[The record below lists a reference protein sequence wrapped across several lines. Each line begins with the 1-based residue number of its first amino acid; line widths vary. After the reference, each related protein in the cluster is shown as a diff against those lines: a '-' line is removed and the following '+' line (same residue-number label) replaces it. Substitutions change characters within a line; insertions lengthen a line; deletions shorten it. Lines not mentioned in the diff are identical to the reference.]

1 LNNKYETTQ
10 EEENPPCNSKDE
22 KEYSYF
28 DEENDETEY
37 VLAKIGSRSEDD
49 DDEKDNIQITVTNSR
64 SGKRA
69 TVYLLY

>member
-1 LNNKYETTQ
+1 MNNKYETTQ